1 LFTDFPLNKKLI
13 KALNKL
19 GLEKPTPVQE
29 QAVPLALTGKDLLVS
44 AETGSG
50 KTIAFL
56 LPTLE
61 HLLANHS
68 PHTGTRALILVPTRE
83 LARQILKNCKDLTAF
98 TGLQAGMIMGGQE
111 FKFQR
116 ALLRKNP
123 EIIIATPGRLVEHMT
138 QENVDLRDLEV
149 LILDEADRM
158 LDMGLSEDVL
168 KIAQACNPKRQ
179 TMLFSATLGH
189 KGVLKVAEDV
199 LTEPQALT
207 LSRPQDK
214 HAGIAQQ
221 VVLVDDPAHKERLT
235 NWLLANEAYA
245 KALIFANTKAQ
256 AEKLHG
262 LLRYHNHS
270 VGLLHGD
277 MTQDERNQVMTQLR
291 QGRIKV
297 LVATDVAARGLDIRG
312 IELVINFDMARNG
325 DDYIHRIGRTG
336 RAGETGLA
344 ITFIAAPD
352 WNLMTRVEHYLQVSF
367 ERRLI
372 KGLEANFKG
381 PKKVK
386 SSGKIAGSKKRNES
400 DKRGALSKK
409 RGNGTNASKDS
420 NGKTKQR
427 LRDRKNIG
435 KRRKPSTAAGE
446 LGDGWAPFKKKKSDS

>member
-1 LFTDFPLNKKLI
+1 MFTDFPLNKQLF

-29 QAVPLALTGKDLLVS
+29 QTIPQALAGKDLLVS

-50 KTIAFL
+50 KTAAFL
-56 LPTLE
+56 LPTLTQ
-61 HLLANHS
+61 LLAEDAPNS
-68 PHTGTRALILVPTRE
+68 GTRALILVPTRE
-83 LARQILKNCKDLTAF
+83 LARQIFKNCKDLSVF
-98 TGLQAGMIMGGQE
+98 TRLQAGMIMGGQE
-111 FKFQR
+111 FKFQK

-123 EIIIATPGRLVEHMT
+123 EIIIATPGRLVEHMA
-138 QENVDLRDLEV
+138 QENVDLQDLEV

-168 KIAQACNPKRQ
+168 KIANACNPQRQ
-179 TMLFSATLGH
+179 TMLFSATLSH

-199 LTEPQALT
+199 LTKPQTLT

-214 HAGIAQQ
+214 HASITQQ
-221 VVLVDDPAHKERLT
+221 VVLADDPAHKERLT
-235 NWLLANEAYA
+235 NWLLANETYA
-245 KALIFANTKAQ
+245 KALIFTNTKVQ
-256 AEKLHG
+256 AEKLNG
-262 LLRYHNHS
+262 LLRYHNHP

-277 MTQDERNQVMTQLR
+277 MTQDERNHVMTQLR

-312 IELVINFDMARNG
+312 IDLVVNFDMARNG

-344 ITFIAAPD
+344 ITYIAAPD
-352 WNLMTRVEHYLQVSF
+352 WNLMTGVERYLQVSF
-367 ERRLI
+367 ERRVI
-372 KGLEANFKG
+372 KGLEAKFKG

-386 SSGKIAGSKKRNES
+386 SSGKIAGTKKRKDG
-400 DKRGALSKK
+400 DKQGASGKK
-409 RGNGTNASKDS
+409 KTTSANAKKD

-435 KRRKPSTAAGE
+435 KRRQPSAPAQD
-446 LGDGWAPFKKKKSDS
+446 LGDGWAPFKKKKSED